1 MGESI
6 SDNRRI
12 AKNTL
17 YMYIRMIVMMVI
29 SLFTTRI
36 TFRLLGVDNYGIY
49 NIVGSIIV
57 FFTFINQALTT
68 ATRRY
73 ITAEIVTG
81 TPESCQNVFNI
92 ARKSHGFIAIAIF
105 VIAEVV
111 GLWIVNRILNIPS
124 DRMFAANVVY
134 QLSVISALV
143 GIMQA
148 PYTAAIT
155 AHEKMSI
162 YAYYSVIEAALKLL
176 GVLLLYVI
184 AGDKLI
190 IYAIIILVCSVSTQL
205 LYRFYCKRHFP
216 ECKYLKSNDTHLL
229 KEMFNFM
236 GWSLFGQAAVVL
248 TNQGVSV
255 LVNMFFSVAAN
266 AAMGISNQITHI
278 VSNFVNSFQTAFQP
292 QITKLYVKRDFDEL
306 VRLTIQTSRMSSYLV
321 MFFMVPIIF
330 QVDNFLTLWLGEYPE
345 YAVEFCIYTLLGI
358 FIDSCSAPLWMII
371 FSDKHIKSYQVG
383 QACIFIQNFILSWL
397 VLKLGFPPY
406 SVILVRIFVYILATT
421 FRIIK
426 TKEKVLIFPILL
438 WLRKVIGKAIF
449 VMLPPALIMVLL
461 STIQFD
467 AIWLD
472 FLINCS
478 VCVIIMSLS
487 ILLIGLEKNE
497 RMMLLNKIK
506 TKIKNRI

>member
-1 MGESI
+1 
-6 SDNRRI
+6 
-12 AKNTL
+12 
-17 YMYIRMIVMMVI
+17 MIVMMVI

-81 TPESCQNVFNI
+81 APESRQNVFNI
-92 ARKSHGFIAIAIF
+92 ARKSHGIIAIAIF

-205 LYRFYCKRHFP
+205 LYRFYCKRHFL

-255 LVNMFFSVAAN
+255 LVNKFFSVAAN
-266 AAMGISNQITHI
+266 AAMGISNQITYI

-345 YAVEFCIYTLLGI
+345 YAVEFCIYTLLAI
-358 FIDSCSAPLWMII
+358 YLETIAAPFWMINY
-371 FSDKHIKSYQVG
+371 SDTKLKSYQIGSAV
-383 QACIFIQNFILSWL
+383 IFSLCFFIGWIALR
-397 VLKLGFPPY
+397 LGLPPY
-406 SVILVRIFVYILATT
+406 SVVVVRSIVMGLMIPYRLYMV
-421 FRIIK
+421 R
-426 TKEKVLIFPILL
+426 TKVSGFPI
-438 WLRKVIGKAIF
+438 WRWVKEAFINSIVTMVGPCI
-449 VMLPPALIMVLL
+449 IMHYFDMIHFDNVLL
-461 STIQFD
+461 SFIV
-467 AIWLD
+467 
-472 FLINCS
+472 NCI
-478 VCVIIMSLS
+478 VCVFLMASAIYT
-487 ILLIGLEKNE
+487 IGLRKKE
-497 RMMLLNKIK
+497 RQFINNKIREIINK
-506 TKIKNRI
+506 V

>member
-1 MGESI
+1 
-6 SDNRRI
+6 
-12 AKNTL
+12 
-17 YMYIRMIVMMVI
+17 MMVI

-92 ARKSHGFIAIAIF
+92 ARKSHGIIAIAIF

-292 QITKLYVKRDFDEL
+292 QITKLFVKHDFDEL

-345 YAVEFCIYTLLGI
+345 YAVEFCIYTLFGI
-358 FIDSCSAPLWMII
+358 FIDSCSAL
-371 FSDKHIKSYQVG
+371 YG
-383 QACIFIQNFILSWL
+383 
-397 VLKLGFPPY
+397 
-406 SVILVRIFVYILATT
+406 
-421 FRIIK
+421 
-426 TKEKVLIFPILL
+426 
-438 WLRKVIGKAIF
+438 
-449 VMLPPALIMVLL
+449 
-461 STIQFD
+461 
-467 AIWLD
+467 
-472 FLINCS
+472 
-478 VCVIIMSLS
+478 
-487 ILLIGLEKNE
+487 
-497 RMMLLNKIK
+497 
-506 TKIKNRI
+506 

>member
-92 ARKSHGFIAIAIF
+92 ARKSHGIIAIAIF

-134 QLSVISALV
+134 QLSIISALV

-162 YAYYSVIEAALKLL
+162 YAYYSVIEAALKLM

-190 IYAIIILVCSVSTQL
+190 IYAIIILVCSVSMQL

-216 ECKYLKSNDTHLL
+216 ECKYLKSNDIPLL

-306 VRLTIQTSRMSSYLV
+306 VRLTIRSSRISSYLV

-330 QVDNFLTLWLGEYPE
+330 QVDNFLTLWLGDYPE
-345 YAVEFCIYTLLGI
+345 FAVEFCIYTLLAI
-358 FIDSCSAPLWMII
+358 YLDTIAAPFWMINYSDTKLRSYQIGSAVI
-371 FSDKHIKSYQVG
+371 FSL
-383 QACIFIQNFILSWL
+383 CFFIGWF
-397 VLKLGFPPY
+397 VLRLGLPPY
-406 SVILVRIFVYILATT
+406 SVVVVRSIVMGLMIPYRLYMV
-421 FRIIK
+421 R
-426 TKEKVLIFPILL
+426 TKVSEFPI
-438 WLRKVIGKAIF
+438 WRWVKE
-449 VMLPPALIMVLL
+449 ALINSIVTMAGPCIIMHYFGMLHFDSVLL
-461 STIQFD
+461 SFIVNC
-467 AIWLD
+467 IVCV
-472 FLINCS
+472 FLIT
-478 VCVIIMSLS
+478 VAIYT
-487 ILLIGLEKNE
+487 IGLHKNE
-497 RMMLLNKIK
+497 RRFINNKIWAI
-506 TKIKNRI
+506 IKKA

>member
-1 MGESI
+1 
-6 SDNRRI
+6 
-12 AKNTL
+12 
-17 YMYIRMIVMMVI
+17 
-29 SLFTTRI
+29 
-36 TFRLLGVDNYGIY
+36 
-49 NIVGSIIV
+49 
-57 FFTFINQALTT
+57 
-68 ATRRY
+68 
-73 ITAEIVTG
+73 
-81 TPESCQNVFNI
+81 
-92 ARKSHGFIAIAIF
+92 
-105 VIAEVV
+105 
-111 GLWIVNRILNIPS
+111 
-124 DRMFAANVVY
+124 
-134 QLSVISALV
+134 
-143 GIMQA
+143 
-148 PYTAAIT
+148 
-155 AHEKMSI
+155 
-162 YAYYSVIEAALKLL
+162 
-176 GVLLLYVI
+176 
-184 AGDKLI
+184 
-190 IYAIIILVCSVSTQL
+190 
-205 LYRFYCKRHFP
+205 
-216 ECKYLKSNDTHLL
+216 
-229 KEMFNFM
+229 M

-358 FIDSCSAPLWMII
+358 FVDSCSAPLWMII